1 MFEAYG
7 GAIGGALVITTIA
20 CALALGW
27 KAAGSVERFREDH
40 HVSFL
45 GRRRRPDADGGRES

>member
-7 GAIGGALVITTIA
+7 EAIGGALVIATIA

-40 HVSFL
+40 HESFL
-45 GRRRRPDADGGRES
+45 GRRRPDADVGHKS

>member
-7 GAIGGALVITTIA
+7 EAIGGVLLIATIA

-27 KAAGSVERFREDH
+27 RAARSIERFREDH
-40 HVSFL
+40 HESFL
-45 GRRRRPDADGGRES
+45 GRQQRSDADGERKL